1 MAPRLSRAE
10 AHARLVGP
18 GLPFELEEIEV
29 RGVRTRAWKNAP
41 PSLAAVLDRSTGYGE
56 RAFLVLDDERLS
68 HADHH
73 RAVCRFAQALR
84 ERYGVGR
91 GERVAIAMRNLP
103 EWSVAF
109 WAVTAI
115 GAIAVPLNA
124 WLTAGE
130 LAFCVED
137 SGSCVV
143 VADGRRADL
152 LAACGE
158 APGLRGIVVVRGEG
172 GERGG
177 RIALWEDVLASAPAD
192 APPPDAAIEPDDDA
206 TIFYTSGTTGTPKGA
221 VGTHRNIVSNIMAV
235 AYRGAVRQLCRGVT
249 PAWLGGPQPHPVT
262 LVPVP
267 FFHVTG
273 CHAILAPGLFG
284 GSALVLMHRWDPDSA
299 LALIESERV
308 THFTGVPGM
317 VLQML
322 ESPRFAAHDTSSL
335 IGANYGGTPPPP
347 RLPERIAELL
357 PQAEAENGYGLTE
370 ASSLVSYNAGE
381 SYRRH
386 PDGAGVPTPIC
397 DLRIVDEAGAALPA
411 GARGEVCVKG
421 PNIVRGY
428 WNRPEASAETFR
440 DGWLHTGDIG
450 RLDEEGKLFLLDR
463 AKDMLIRGGENV
475 YCVEVENALCTHP
488 HVMDAAVIG
497 KPHPV
502 LGQEVAAVVCAVPG
516 RDLDE
521 AALIEHCRARLAA
534 FKVPVAIDVRSE
546 PLPVNANG
554 KVVKRQLQEELFAIA
569 EDRLVC
575 GGGRANDEP

>member
-1 MAPRLSRAE
+1 MARRLSRAE

-41 PSLAAVLDRSTGYGE
+41 PSLAAVLDRSAGYGE

-68 HADHH
+68 HAGHH

-137 SGSCVV
+137 SGACVV
-143 VADGRRADL
+143 VADGQRADL

-172 GERGG
+172 GERSG
-177 RIALWEDVLASAPAD
+177 RVALWEDVLAAAPAD

-221 VGTHRNIVSNIMAV
+221 VGTHRNIVSNVMAV

-284 GSALVLMHRWDPDSA
+284 GSALVLMHRWDPDGA

-397 DLRIVDEAGAALPA
+397 DLRIVDEAGATLPA

-475 YCVEVENALCTHP
+475 YCVEVENALCSHP
-488 HVMDAAVIG
+488 AVMDAAVIG